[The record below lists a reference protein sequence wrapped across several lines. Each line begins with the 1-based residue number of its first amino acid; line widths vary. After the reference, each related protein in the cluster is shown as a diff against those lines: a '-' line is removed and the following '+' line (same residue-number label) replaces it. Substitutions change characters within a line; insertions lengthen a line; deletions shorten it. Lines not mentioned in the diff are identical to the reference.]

1 MLFYTPYI
9 HSGQNR
15 PMILFEK
22 VDGVFPHKHMC
33 TYVINIRKVAWI
45 QFIIV
50 PVCLPIFRQM
60 RHSAL
65 PQRRESSSLQECNFK
80 SNKILENL
88 VKSQSGHDEI
98 PFAINSWCNKFPW
111 KTRQITKWSCR
122 KILWISCSDWN
133 KLEKC
138 FKSRDFWDQCQ
149 FVIYRGGFWMVDER
163 FAVCLLIYVWQEW
176 QISVKFFEFCW

>member
-1 MLFYTPYI
+1 MKEILEKITRKCYCKSVFERFKCDFILTYSYLGLWIQSWVAFDIFVCIDSKSMMVSRNKSCNSLHFVFCISIMHTLYI

-60 RHSAL
+60 RHSA
-65 PQRRESSSLQECNFK
+65 
-80 SNKILENL
+80 
-88 VKSQSGHDEI
+88 
-98 PFAINSWCNKFPW
+98 AA
-111 KTRQITKWSCR
+111 
-122 KILWISCSDWN
+122 
-133 KLEKC
+133 
-138 FKSRDFWDQCQ
+138 SR
-149 FVIYRGGFWMVDER
+149 VPSR
-163 FAVCLLIYVWQEW
+163 AVC
-176 QISVKFFEFCW
+176 K